1 MTNDAAPRPRLSW
14 RVVGLTLLLVLL
26 AFGLRLAYLTIA
38 MSEPGFQF
46 ADPDRYMANGASLA
60 APNGFRWSFAAVH
73 YPWGGRLYTLPPLY
87 PFVLGLVASFP
98 GYPVSAA
105 IGQIAIN
112 SLAVAALVVLGAR
125 THSTRAGL
133 AAGFLYAT
141 WGGSILG
148 ARFFMQE
155 ALYVPL
161 VILAFLALV
170 QAYDEGRTPRRFF
183 IAGLALGLAT
193 LCRSMPIY
201 YTAALATA
209 HVVCSSKRG
218 ESLREA
224 SALVAGFALLTVPY
238 SIALSIHLQQPTFV
252 ENHGGILVAHRFGA
266 GGSRPPGLGAIV
278 VAVIAELV
286 QSPGAFIADAL
297 DKARSVFHV
306 SGGRWVEQ
314 TVNAPTESLAMAW
327 KVFAHATIDLPLI
340 VTVLLAGPGLLLMRN
355 RVAARLFGGWI
366 LLNVGLVAITGFGGA
381 RLRSPFEPHL
391 MLLAGVVLGGGWRP
405 VSRAG
410 VTAALATT
418 AAAAVTVIPQLPR
431 TLQARGNYGIVW
443 AQPAPPHVGTIRDRG
458 GFNALLKPAG
468 VLSLHFHNPGQ
479 TVESLRIKVRGAAV
493 ADVQVPARGAR
504 ELRVLQPGLTL
515 AFVEVEGATGAGV
528 TVDVPGR

>member
-1 MTNDAAPRPRLSW
+1 MVNDAAFGPRLSW

-26 AFGLRLAYLTIA
+26 AFGLRFAYLMIA
-38 MSEPGFQF
+38 MSEPGFEF
-46 ADPDRYMANGASLA
+46 SDPDRYMVNGGGLVTAE
-60 APNGFRWSFAAVH
+60 GFRWRFNAVH
-73 YPWGGRLYTLPPLY
+73 YPWGNRLYTLPPLY
-87 PFVLGLVASFP
+87 PFVLGLTAWFP
-98 GYPVSAA
+98 GYPLNAA
-105 IGQIAIN
+105 IGLIVLN
-112 SLAVAALVVLGAR
+112 SLVVIALVVLGAR
-125 THSTRAGL
+125 VHSIRAGL
-133 AAGFLYAT
+133 IAGFLYAI
-141 WGGSILG
+141 WGSAIGST
-148 ARFFMQE
+148 RFFMQE
-155 ALYVPL
+155 GLYVPL
-161 VILAFLALV
+161 VIVMFLALV
-170 QAYDEGRTPRRFF
+170 RAYEGRTPWRFF

-201 YTAALATA
+201 YTAALAIA
-209 HVVCSSKRG
+209 HVVFSAKRW
-218 ESLREA
+218 EALREA
-224 SALVAGFALLTVPY
+224 GALVAGFALLTVPY
-238 SIALSIHLQQPTFV
+238 SIALSIHLGRPAFV
-252 ENHGGILVAHRFGA
+252 ETHGGIMVAYRFGA
-266 GGSRPPGLGAIV
+266 GRHIPPSLGDVIV
-278 VAVIAELV
+278 TLISELV
-286 QSPGAFIADAL
+286 RDPGRFTADAV
-297 DKARSVFHV
+297 DRARSMFHV

-355 RVAARLFGGWI
+355 RAAALLVGGWI

-410 VTAALATT
+410 VAAALATT
-418 AAAAVTVIPQLPR
+418 AAAAVAVLPQLPR
-431 TLQARGNYGIVW
+431 TLQARGNYGVVW
-443 AQPAPPHVGTIRDRG
+443 ARPAPPHVATIRNRG

-468 VLSLHFHNPGQ
+468 VLSLQFHNPGQ

-493 ADVQVPARGAR
+493 ADVQVPAAGAR

-515 AFVEVEGATGAGV
+515 AFVEVEGVRGGPV